1 MMKTSKLFVDLNAA
15 TMCEN
20 QDAYGMIENA
30 AIAITEGMIAWV
42 GPVAELPTAF
52 ASLPRESFDGRTVTP
67 GLIDCHTHIVHGG
80 DRSVEFEMRLKGA
93 SYEELARAGGGIVS
107 TVTATR
113 SASED
118 TLLRD
123 ALRRVD
129 ALIAEGVTSIEIKSG
144 YGLETDT
151 ELRMLRVARSIAKN
165 RQIRVKTTFLGAH
178 ATPAEYTGRDDN
190 YIDEVCIPTLR
201 AAHAEGLVDVVDGF
215 CEGIAFNP
223 SQIARVFDVAR
234 ELGLPVKLHA
244 EQLSNSGGAKLAASY
259 GALSADH
266 IEYLDEDGVKA
277 MADAGTIAVILPG
290 AFYTLRETQ
299 APPIDLLRKHGVPMA
314 LATDI
319 NPGSSPLHSLLLALN
334 MGCTLF
340 RLTPEEAL
348 RGVTINAALAL
359 GLSDTG
365 LIKKGMRADL
375 VVWDVKHPAEL
386 AYRIGFNPLHSRI
399 FGGIL

>member
-1 MMKTSKLFVDLNAA
+1 MMRTSKLFVDLNAA
-15 TMCEN
+15 TMCKN
-20 QDAYGMIENA
+20 QNAYGMIENA
-30 AIAITEGMIAWV
+30 AIAITDGMIAWV

-52 ASLPRESFDGRTVTP
+52 ASLPREGFGGRTVTP

-80 DRSVEFEMRLKGA
+80 DRAVEFEMRLQGVG
-93 SYEELARAGGGIVS
+93 YEELARAGGGIVS

-118 TLLRD
+118 TLLRA

-129 ALIAEGVTSIEIKSG
+129 ALIAEGVTNIEIKSG

-178 ATPAEYTGRDDN
+178 ATPTEYTGQDDK
-190 YIDEVCIPTLR
+190 YIDEVCIPTLC
-201 AAHAEGLVDVVDGF
+201 AAHAEDLVDAVDGF

-223 SQIARVFDVAR
+223 SQIARVFDAAH

-244 EQLSNSGGAKLAASY
+244 EQLSNIGGAKLAASY

-266 IEYLDEDGVKA
+266 IEYIDEDGVKA

-299 APPIDLLRKHGVPMA
+299 VPPIDLLRKHGVPMA

-319 NPGSSPLHSLLLALN
+319 NPGSSPLNSLLLVLN

-348 RGVTINAALAL
+348 RGATINAALAL
-359 GLSDTG
+359 GLFDTG

-375 VVWDVKHPAEL
+375 AVWDVKHPAEL

-399 FGGIL
+399 FGGIS